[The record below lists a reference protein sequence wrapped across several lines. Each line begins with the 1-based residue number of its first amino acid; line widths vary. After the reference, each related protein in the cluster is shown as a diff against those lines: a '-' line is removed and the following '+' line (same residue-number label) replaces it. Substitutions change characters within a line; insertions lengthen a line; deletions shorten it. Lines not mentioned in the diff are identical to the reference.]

1 MVRERATPADGP
13 DAAARLLSDDPHIG
27 LPNRILLTDRL
38 EVAIAQ
44 AQRYE
49 HRAALVVIDLNKT
62 TEVRAVLGL
71 DAGEE
76 LTRMVADHL
85 GVFAR
90 KSDTLAY
97 IGSDLFAIVMP
108 QVRDLAQILG
118 LTIRV
123 MKLFDG
129 PWELAGQSLHLT
141 PGFGVAYYPENGE
154 AAGELIAHAVTAAGR
169 AAQAGEHHPRVADPA
184 WQAEARQHIA
194 LEADL
199 RRAVEHEELCLYYQP
214 QVNAVSGCI
223 SGFEALARWQHPERG
238 LIPPNDFIPLAEQ
251 TRLILPI
258 GAWVIEEAC
267 AQLARWRDAGY
278 ADVRVAVNVAA
289 QQLAQEMVPL
299 QVRNALQGHKIDPSQ
314 FEVEITES
322 SAIADAAATSRV
334 IEKLK
339 ELGVRV
345 TLDDFGTGYSS
356 TLLLAQY
363 PFDTLKIDRSFVA
376 CIFDSPKER
385 ALTAAII
392 SLAHVVGMTVV
403 AEGVETHAQLTLL
416 RELGADEIQGFF
428 FSRPVP
434 PQECEPFLRG
444 RCDLQTGDLS

>member
-1 MVRERATPADGP
+1 MTERATPVDEP
-13 DAAARLLSDDPHIG
+13 DDAARLLTSDPHID

-49 HRAALVVIDLNKT
+49 HRAALVIIDLNKT

-71 DAGEE
+71 DAGQE
-76 LTRMVADHL
+76 LTRMVSDHL
-85 GVFAR
+85 KLFAR

-108 QVRDLAQILG
+108 QVRDLPQILG
-118 LTIRV
+118 LTIRL

-141 PGFGVAYYPENGE
+141 PGVGVAYYPENGE
-154 AAGELIAHAVTAAGR
+154 EAGELIAHAVTAASR
-169 AAQAGEHHPRVADPA
+169 AAQAGEYRPRVADPA
-184 WQAEARQHIA
+184 WQAEARKHIA

-199 RRAVEHEELCLYYQP
+199 RCALEHQELCLYYQP
-214 QVNAVSGCI
+214 QVSTETGRI

-238 LIPPNDFIPLAEQ
+238 MVSPGEFIPLAEQ
-251 TRLILPI
+251 TRLIQPI
-258 GAWVIEEAC
+258 GAWVVEEAC

-278 ADVRVAVNVAA
+278 PGARVAVNLAA
-289 QQLAQEMVPL
+289 QQLAQGMVPL
-299 QVRNALQGHKIDPSQ
+299 QVRNALAGRKLDARQ

-322 SAIADAAATSRV
+322 SAIADAAATGRV

-339 ELGVRV
+339 DLGVRI

-376 CIFDSPKER
+376 RISDGLKGR
-385 ALTAAII
+385 ALTAAVIAQ
-392 SLAHVVGMTVV
+392 AHAVGQTVV
-403 AEGVETHAQLTLL
+403 AEGVETHAQLALL

-428 FSRPVP
+428 FAPPLPVE
-434 PQECEPFLRG
+434 ECEPFLLG
-444 RCDLQTGDLS
+444 RCDLQTGELS